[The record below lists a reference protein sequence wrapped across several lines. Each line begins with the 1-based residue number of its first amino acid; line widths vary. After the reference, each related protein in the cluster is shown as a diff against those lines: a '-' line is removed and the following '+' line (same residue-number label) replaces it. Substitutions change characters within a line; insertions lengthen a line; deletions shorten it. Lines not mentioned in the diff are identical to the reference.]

1 MVKPGRINY
10 ERVKVSKGIEIEIK
24 REKKERI
31 RVKREDKNMK
41 RKMSI
46 VLVLVMVLSMFGSFA
61 YAGTGQASVA
71 LDDPAVHTFVNR
83 MRANVNKL
91 NVNDLLTLKQA
102 VTKLKNRDSIVS
114 DVLDLI
120 RESDFDV
127 KLKEFGVDAVSR
139 DLIINKAKEVKN
151 QVNLEDLITSLL
163 TGDNFDNNRLLRE
176 EKISSGSNETVGQLA
191 DGIVNALLE
200 NTGINNVYNRLNPI
214 GGKSKAVI
222 MVEIAGLIID
232 NTSMLLDPPHTVSIN
247 NTAVL
252 NGINNILKSNFN
264 IVTEFKDEDMDNLRE
279 LIGGMMDVLTDP
291 EKSAVARTIT
301 AIKGGKP
308 YPDEDEPGPGP
319 GPDSGGTSEGGSS
332 GKEKPEEKPREEKP
346 KIEGGK
352 AQVEL
357 GKDAVEVKTGD
368 KGQSVVAV
376 KSESIKAA
384 VEDLAKIV
392 KEDPTAKPTVIIK
405 LDDVETAAMEVSV
418 PKDAMT
424 KLIENK
430 VGLVIESKSLSYE
443 IPAEALQSALKDVP
457 EDAQIE
463 FSSEIISVE
472 EAEKLFTDENIA
484 KTAKVIQFSLSIK
497 DKDGNEIGKVNKF
510 DAKIQISIEIEEADG
525 NPDLLG
531 IFYINEETGALE
543 FVGGKIK
550 DNKIIAAI
558 DHYSKLAVAEYDK
571 SFSDIEKHWSK
582 DYVKSMV
589 AKHVIDGFEDNTYRP
604 EDQLTRAQ
612 FAKLLVEALELD
624 MVLYEGGFED
634 VDATHWAKDYIA
646 TAKQQGIIA
655 GYGDGTFK
663 PGQFINRSEMAA
675 MITNALRLNKNVSA
689 AGLKKFQDVQE
700 IPAWAVEYMAPVV
713 AEGLLVGSDGMLNP
727 LGYVTRA
734 EAATITYRVYN
745 R

>member
-1 MVKPGRINY
+1 
-10 ERVKVSKGIEIEIK
+10 
-24 REKKERI
+24 
-31 RVKREDKNMK
+31 MK
-41 RKMSI
+41 RKISI
-46 VLVLVMVLSMFGSFA
+46 VLILVIVLSMFSGFV
-61 YAGTGQASVA
+61 YAEGAKSPV
-71 LDDPAVHTFVNR
+71 
-83 MRANVNKL
+83 
-91 NVNDLLTLKQA
+91 
-102 VTKLKNRDSIVS
+102 
-114 DVLDLI
+114 DVL
-120 RESDFDV
+120 
-127 KLKEFGVDAVSR
+127 
-139 DLIINKAKEVKN
+139 
-151 QVNLEDLITSLL
+151 NL
-163 TGDNFDNNRLLRE
+163 
-176 EKISSGSNETVGQLA
+176 
-191 DGIVNALLE
+191 
-200 NTGINNVYNRLNPI
+200 I
-214 GGKSKAVI
+214 GGKVKIVSGGILALDIFDYYLTPEKINELQGEIKDYEQLKTGLSSDGLTKDMIKSLMNFAKGLSSADLEDIGSKKSEIIKIVGDGLVNRFRTIRDQKSNSDFAYEVI
-222 MVEIAGLIID
+222 EEMITKSNVVGYDTYTGKFTVNFASYKNENTIKGYLSTMFPETFGDDSKINEGL
-232 NTSMLLDPPHTVSIN
+232 
-247 NTAVL
+247 NTAQKILVYIL
-252 NGINNILKSNFN
+252 ND
-264 IVTEFKDEDMDNLRE
+264 DEDFNTYKEALKGLLRGYKGFYE
-279 LIGGMMDVLTDP
+279 EYSSAPIPDDP
-291 EKSAVARTIT
+291 
-301 AIKGGKP
+301 G
-308 YPDEDEPGPGP
+308 DDEPSDDP
-319 GPDSGGTSEGGSS
+319 GGSS
-332 GKEKPEEKPREEKP
+332 GGGGGGGAKTETPSEEETKVED
-346 KIEGGK
+346 GK

-531 IFYINEETGALE
+531 VFYINEETGALE

-558 DHYSKLAVAEYDK
+558 DHYSKLAMAEYDK

-663 PGQFINRSEMAA
+663 PGQFINRSEMAT
-675 MITNALRLNKNVSA
+675 MITNALRLNKNASA
-689 AGLKKFQDVQE
+689 TGLKKFQDVQE